1 MVISDI
7 PDFMRTILLPG
18 LLTLLLISCKEKA
31 ALVTETIFYFREPQP
46 QDDSE
51 IGHIPSKYIGDYRFG
66 DHSILHVEKNVIW
79 SEFPHEEEVSREVFD
94 SLKKES
100 VYRNGV
106 WILKDTGLEIRVT
119 PRDTTFLFNYKY
131 ADTSFTLGSDTKV
144 KRIHG
149 SLVISVKDSIFW
161 NVQLLQKSH
170 DTLYLKGFYNKS
182 DYSMAKQIVKDVKA
196 NADTTMVTL
205 NPTRKEFISILRNS
219 KQLDGQ
225 SFKRIKS

>member
-1 MVISDI
+1 
-7 PDFMRTILLPG
+7 MRTILVPSLLAL
-18 LLTLLLISCKEKA
+18 LLTSCKEKA
-31 ALVTETIFYFREPQP
+31 AEPIVETLFYYKGPQP

-51 IGHIPSKYIGDYRFG
+51 IGHIPSKYIGDYRIG

-79 SEFPHEEEVSREVFD
+79 SEFPQEQEVSRAVFD

-100 VYRNGV
+100 VYRNGM
-106 WILKDTGLEIRVT
+106 WILKDTGLQIRVT

-131 ADTSFTLGSDTKV
+131 ADTSFNLGRNTKV

-161 NVQLLQKSH
+161 NVRLLQKSH

-182 DYSMAKQIVKDVKA
+182 DYSMAKRIIKDVKA

-225 SFKRIKS
+225 SFRRIKS